1 MLKTTTNT
9 SIGSMGKGKVQET
22 MANSAPPLMGSS
34 FLVVVTIG
42 SFQELVAITTG
53 CTCEPF

>member
-1 MLKTTTNT
+1 
-9 SIGSMGKGKVQET
+9 MGKGKVQET